1 MFNNSNYIQ
10 VTSGFLALGF
20 TLLQAIDWLF
30 KKFEIDSLY
39 FNIILIVLFIS
50 FFGTI
55 LYYFFKNRKRKKTNK
70 SISKK
75 SKIKMGTNIG
85 LTVLVLLLFLYFFR
99 KINKNDQLINQE
111 LPKVVKL
118 FDKGNI
124 LQVFKM
130 TKQLTRLLTFD
141 QCWCN
146 FHQFFRLIKFIIS
159 R

>member
-1 MFNNSNYIQ
+1 MLNNSNYIQ
-10 VTSGFLALGF
+10 VTGGFLALGF

-50 FFGTI
+50 FLGTI
-55 LYYFFKNRKRKKTNK
+55 LYYFLKSRKRKKSNK
-70 SISKK
+70 LISKK
-75 SKIKMGTNIG
+75 SKIKMGINIG

-111 LPKVVKL
+111 LPKVVQL

-130 TKQLTRLLTFD
+130 TNQLFELKNQQYR
-141 QCWCN
+141 
-146 FHQFFRLIKFIIS
+146 
-159 R
+159 

>member
-10 VTSGFLALGF
+10 VTGGFLALGF

-50 FFGTI
+50 FLGNI
-55 LYYFFKNRKRKKTNK
+55 LYYFLKNRKRKKSNK
-70 SISKK
+70 LISKK
-75 SKIKMGTNIG
+75 SKIKMGINIG

-99 KINKNDQLINQE
+99 KINKKH
-111 LPKVVKL
+111 PKHIQKSIPKAPKISKTPPKAMPNPPKI
-118 FDKGNI
+118 DPK
-124 LQVFKM
+124 
-130 TKQLTRLLTFD
+130 TLL
-141 QCWCN
+141 N
-146 FHQFFRLIKFIIS
+146 RVLEGA